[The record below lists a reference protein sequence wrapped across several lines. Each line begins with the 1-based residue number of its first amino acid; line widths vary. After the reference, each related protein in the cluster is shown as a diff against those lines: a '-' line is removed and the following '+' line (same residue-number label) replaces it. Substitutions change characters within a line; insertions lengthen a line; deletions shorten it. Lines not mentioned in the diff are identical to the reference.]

1 MEIRKE
7 DILPTKYFKVRNIS
21 NLKDLLYGSSKVFK
35 NKPAFKLKDETR
47 QDI

>member
-21 NLKDLLYGSSKVFK
+21 NLRDLLYSSAKEFK
-35 NKPAFKLKDETR
+35 NKTAFKLKNNVGK
-47 QDI
+47 I